1 MLNGC
6 QNFLDGY
13 AHAHRLR
20 LPVQERVPSR
30 TAIENGRDTRS
41 QNGARQHL
49 QPSRVGF
56 DATRTLKGRQA
67 VGMRPR

>member
-13 AHAHRLR
+13 AHALRLR
-20 LPVQERVPSR
+20 IPVQERVR
-30 TAIENGRDTRS
+30 LRKAFGNGRDIRS

-67 VGMRPR
+67 VGM